1 MGQKINPIGFRLQ
14 VNRTWDSR
22 WYAEGDKY
30 GNLLL
35 EDLKIREF
43 VKKGLQKDAEA
54 RYTASEM
61 VEHEFVKARSPET
74 DARAFQAFLKFVFEK
89 N

>member
-30 GNLLL
+30 GSLLL
-35 EDLKIREF
+35 EDIKIRC
-43 VKKGLQKDAEA
+43 
-54 RYTASEM
+54 
-61 VEHEFVKARSPET
+61 
-74 DARAFQAFLKFVFEK
+74 KFVTKCLNISAFFT
-89 N
+89 NDNTWSC

>member
-30 GNLLL
+30 GNLFL
-35 EDLKIREF
+35 EAIKIR
-43 VKKGLQKDAEA
+43 A
-54 RYTASEM
+54 
-61 VEHEFVKARSPET
+61 
-74 DARAFQAFLKFVFEK
+74 
-89 N
+89 